1 MKNKILIRIAVLF
14 VFAIGTV
21 PALAQELTTGLQV
34 NNYMSD
40 MLDTLFAKG
49 QAWGRELN
57 ADQKSGDYSGIARC
71 RRDMNAKLDEDI
83 TLLSNMKDVGG
94 SEEFRKAMINFFYYE
109 KELIR
114 TSFIPFES
122 LTSASTDDD
131 ITTLHNNL
139 ITNAQNE
146 DAEVGKIKKLQDDY
160 AKKNGFTITPDDG
173 K

>member
-57 ADQKSGDYSGIARC
+57 AD
-71 RRDMNAKLDEDI
+71 
-83 TLLSNMKDVGG
+83 
-94 SEEFRKAMINFFYYE
+94 
-109 KELIR
+109 
-114 TSFIPFES
+114 
-122 LTSASTDDD
+122 
-131 ITTLHNNL
+131 
-139 ITNAQNE
+139 
-146 DAEVGKIKKLQDDY
+146 
-160 AKKNGFTITPDDG
+160 
-173 K
+173 